1 MSRALQRILCAMK
14 VYEGMMDKQGGALQF
29 APGEGNRRPRNRQIW
44 GSKGGEVSS
53 GECLHP
59 FALFKHKLTVMLT
72 MTNCASTNAMK
83 RCSGVGELGEATAC
97 AAGCMH

>member
-1 MSRALQRILCAMK
+1 MNKAEHCSLHQVK
-14 VYEGMMDKQGGALQF
+14 GTEGRGIGKSGGV
-29 APGEGNRRPRNRQIW
+29 R
-44 GSKGGEVSS
+44 GGGVSS
-53 GECLHP
+53 GECIHL

>member
-1 MSRALQRILCAMK
+1 M
-14 VYEGMMDKQGGALQF
+14 
-29 APGEGNRRPRNRQIW
+29 
-44 GSKGGEVSS
+44 SS

-83 RCSGVGELGEATAC
+83 RCSGVGELGEATAG